1 MSDPRLIALSQY
13 LARTN
18 HSISHA
24 DFWAGWDAIAGDL
37 ADQVWSDDV
46 DPELR
51 EAYTDLLSMAD
62 DAGWAVPQE
71 QIQQ

>member
-1 MSDPRLIALSQY
+1 MSDPRLTALSHY
-13 LARTN
+13 LARTS

-37 ADQVWSDDV
+37 AEQVWSDDV

>member
-1 MSDPRLIALSQY
+1 MSDPRLTALSHY
-13 LARTN
+13 LARIN

-24 DFWAGWDAIAGDL
+24 DFWAGWDAISGDL

-46 DPELR
+46 DPGLR